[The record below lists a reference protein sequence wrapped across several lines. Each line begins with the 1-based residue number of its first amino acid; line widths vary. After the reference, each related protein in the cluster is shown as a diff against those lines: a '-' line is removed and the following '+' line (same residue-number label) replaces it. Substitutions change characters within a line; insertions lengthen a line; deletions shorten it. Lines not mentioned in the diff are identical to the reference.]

1 MPCEILDEKKA
12 LRARIKSHLRSL
24 RQEDKTNRLQQASQ
38 ALAAH
43 LECHPRFIE
52 ARRVLLFCSLPDEP
66 DTLPLLE
73 RWGEKTQLGRAS
85 KQLYLPVVVGDDLE
99 VRAYYGTAS
108 LRRGA
113 FNILEPTGELFDE
126 AHDPMTEHDL
136 IVVPGVAFTADG
148 YRLGRGR
155 GYYDR
160 LLSRPA
166 FAHAYTLGYAFPF
179 QIVESLP
186 VEPHDVKLCEVLRLT
201 NDLVVSI

>member
-12 LRARIKSHLRSL
+12 LRTRIKSCLRSL
-24 RQEDKTNRLQQASQ
+24 RQQESPNCLQQESQ
-38 ALAAH
+38 ALATR
-43 LECHPRFIE
+43 LECHPRFAE

-73 RWGEKTQLGRAS
+73 KWGER

-99 VRAYYGTAS
+99 VRLYDGSVS
-108 LRRGA
+108 LQRGA
-113 FNILEPTGELFDE
+113 FNILEPTGKLLDE
-126 AHDPMTEHDL
+126 ALEPMTEHDL
-136 IVVPGVAFTADG
+136 IVVPGIAFTVDG
-148 YRLGRGR
+148 RRLGRGR

-166 FAHAYTLGYAFPF
+166 FARAYTLGYAFSF

-186 VEPHDVKLCEVLRLT
+186 VEPHDVRLDEVLL
-201 NDLVVSI
+201 LPPVILSL